1 MKVSSSVCRGATIAV
16 LVALAAGSI
25 AACKASSASGD
36 AASRKGAASEA
47 REVQVVPATE
57 DRLVRAITDTG
68 TLAAEEQVTLSMKV
82 TGRLQDLYVD
92 LGSRVTRGQVLA
104 RLTPTD
110 FNLRENQAEA
120 ALQQARARLGLP
132 VQGDDDRIDP
142 EKTSIVRSAKAL
154 LEEARLTRERTAT
167 FVSRGISAKATLD
180 SADASLQ
187 VAESRYQ
194 DALEEVRNRQAVLE
208 QRRTELELARQAV
221 RDSSLTSPLDGMV
234 RERHVTEGQYLA
246 AGSPAVTIVR
256 VHPLRLRVSVPER
269 DSQAVRV
276 NQVVQVTVEGDPTAY
291 SGRVARVSPAID
303 EASRSLM
310 IEAEVPNP
318 TGALRPGSFANASI
332 VSTDSDRAVIVPTSA
347 LVTFAGVEKVLSVK
361 DGKVV
366 EKRVTIG
373 RRTAERLEILN
384 GLAAGD
390 PVIAQPGNLVEGTP
404 VRVAGGTGT
413 KRGTAE

>member
-1 MKVSSSVCRGATIAV
+1 MAL
-16 LVALAAGSI
+16 LVAASAPLV
-25 AACKASSASGD
+25 ACKASSASGD
-36 AASRKGAASEA
+36 AASRKGVAASEA
-47 REVQVVPATE
+47 REVQVVAATE
-57 DRLVRAITDTG
+57 DRLVRAISVTG
-68 TLAAEEQVTLSMKV
+68 TLAAEEQVTLSLKV

-208 QRRTELELARQAV
+208 QRRTELELTRQAV

-291 SGRVARVSPAID
+291 PGRVARVSPAID

-318 TGALRPGSFANASI
+318 NGALRPGSFANASI

>member
-1 MKVSSSVCRGATIAV
+1 MAASAP
-16 LVALAAGSI
+16 LV
-25 AACKASSASGD
+25 ACKASSASRESG
-36 AASRKGAASEA
+36 ARAGAASEA

-57 DRLVRAITDTG
+57 DRLVRAITVTG

-110 FNLRENQAEA
+110 FNLRESQAEA

-132 VQGDDDRIDP
+132 VQGDAQQIDP
-142 EKTSIVRSAKAL
+142 EKTSIVRSARAL

-167 FVSRGISAKATLD
+167 FVARGISAKATLD

-234 RERHVTEGQYLA
+234 RERHVTVGQYLA

-276 NQVVQVTVEGDPTAY
+276 NQVVQVTVEGDTTSYP
-291 SGRVARVSPAID
+291 GRVARVSPAID
-303 EASRSLM
+303 ETSRSLM

-318 TGALRPGSFANASI
+318 HGALRPGSFANASI

-373 RRTAERLEILN
+373 RRTAERLEILT

-390 PVIAQPGNLVEGTP
+390 PVITKPGNLVEGTP